1 MTKRFPVKAMLCS
14 QLAIATALV
23 VGATPVAA
31 QSLQGTYTPPIGASV
46 NQSVAGLTTVTV
58 TAPQA
63 VIDWTATG
71 SSSGGLT
78 TFQANGTTANFQ
90 GTANFAI
97 LNRVATTG
105 SDGIYI
111 NGNINSTVNGLTG
124 GTVYFYSPNGIVV
137 GQNAIINVGSLG
149 LTTSPITN
157 DGSGNW
163 MAGFGG
169 ASPSVTFGAAATGS
183 YVRTD
188 AGSLIKANGPNNY
201 VGLVAPRWH
210 QRSPRVTNRRRCPI
224 E

>member
-14 QLAIATALV
+14 KLAIATALV
-23 VGATPVAA
+23 VGATPAAA
-31 QSLQGTYTPPIGASV
+31 QSLQGTFAPPTGASV
-46 NQSVAGLTTVTV
+46 NQSVPGLTTVTV

-71 SSSGGLT
+71 PSSGGLT
-78 TFQANGTTANFQ
+78 TFQAINTTANFQ

-97 LNRVATTG
+97 LNRVATTV
-105 SDGIYI
+105 STDGIYL

-149 LTTSPITN
+149 LTTSPIAN

-163 MAGFGG
+163 MTGFGG
-169 ASPSVTFGAAATGS
+169 ASPSVTFGAAATNS

-188 AGSLIKANGPNNY
+188 TGSLIKSNG
-201 VGLVAPRWH
+201 
-210 QRSPRVTNRRRCPI
+210 
-224 E
+224 